1 MFRYILL
8 LSLLLLSCS
17 REVVEAPSAAET
29 SLDRARVA
37 DSLLSEG
44 QREDAAQLYLS
55 AALLLSPGTPER
67 INLAER
73 ALEASDGAFPAA
85 ARVLLESAGSDPHA
99 PYRAL
104 REGGSA
110 LCSDLLPGFH
120 TGAYRLPGHLALMAA
135 ESIVTLDPVMAETLL
150 SFSGDLPGS
159 AGEDLLLC
167 RYRAA
172 LGTGDIQ
179 GQEES
184 WRAAQALDSDEL
196 MARFFHHRGM
206 ALGEQGI
213 PDLLRSFQ
221 LWPAGDMHA
230 AAYAFLRDTI
240 LTDAALAAAVADPF
254 YSGGLWN
261 EVYDIALNSADP
273 PPRVVYLAG
282 RTRDRL
288 GFFQES
294 ADLLRRYLDT
304 WPGGEDA
311 PDAAINLARSL
322 GAMGLVEEGMETLSF
337 YRDTWP
343 NHGRISNFPWYAGSL
358 LAENGRWAESI
369 PWFTETITRYPGN
382 TTADDAQF
390 YICLALMKTGRTAEA
405 AEAFG
410 NFNARWTQSVY
421 RPSSRYWY
429 GVLLLQMG
437 DSTGRGVLQ
446 RLINDKPESL
456 PAAFARD
463 YLGLP
468 PWAPEYTS
476 EPLGVWMA
484 RNGRPE
490 AEPSQSAWD
499 GVFLMEAGCRKWALD
514 LFRAAEEEAGD
525 AHRLAPFY
533 LANDVWERGPWA
545 AYRMW
550 SLEGSVRPL
559 DLWRLR
565 YPAAWPDEVLRESQR
580 SGMDPL
586 LLWSIMKQES
596 AFQPSCYSTAGARG
610 LIQMIPSTSEYI
622 ARDNGWSDA
631 YSPDIL
637 YDPGTSIMYGA
648 ACISSYGRDF
658 RWDVPGTL
666 AGYNGGPHNA
676 LRWGWGVDSTEE
688 FFSRITYNETKKY
701 VEIVSH
707 NYLIYKHIW
716 PEYL

>member
-120 TGAYRLPGHLALMAA
+120 TGAYRLSGHLALMAA

-240 LTDAALAAAVADPF
+240 LTDAVLAAAVADPF
-254 YSGGLWN
+254 SSGGLWN
-261 EVYDIALNSADP
+261 EAYDIALNSAD
-273 PPRVVYLAG
+273 
-282 RTRDRL
+282 
-288 GFFQES
+288 
-294 ADLLRRYLDT
+294 
-304 WPGGEDA
+304 
-311 PDAAINLARSL
+311 
-322 GAMGLVEEGMETLSF
+322 
-337 YRDTWP
+337 
-343 NHGRISNFPWYAGSL
+343 
-358 LAENGRWAESI
+358 
-369 PWFTETITRYPGN
+369 
-382 TTADDAQF
+382 
-390 YICLALMKTGRTAEA
+390 
-405 AEAFG
+405 
-410 NFNARWTQSVY
+410 
-421 RPSSRYWY
+421 
-429 GVLLLQMG
+429 
-437 DSTGRGVLQ
+437 
-446 RLINDKPESL
+446 
-456 PAAFARD
+456 
-463 YLGLP
+463 
-468 PWAPEYTS
+468 
-476 EPLGVWMA
+476 
-484 RNGRPE
+484 
-490 AEPSQSAWD
+490 
-499 GVFLMEAGCRKWALD
+499 
-514 LFRAAEEEAGD
+514 
-525 AHRLAPFY
+525 
-533 LANDVWERGPWA
+533 
-545 AYRMW
+545 
-550 SLEGSVRPL
+550 
-559 DLWRLR
+559 
-565 YPAAWPDEVLRESQR
+565 
-580 SGMDPL
+580 
-586 LLWSIMKQES
+586 
-596 AFQPSCYSTAGARG
+596 
-610 LIQMIPSTSEYI
+610 
-622 ARDNGWSDA
+622 
-631 YSPDIL
+631 
-637 YDPGTSIMYGA
+637 
-648 ACISSYGRDF
+648 
-658 RWDVPGTL
+658 
-666 AGYNGGPHNA
+666 
-676 LRWGWGVDSTEE
+676 
-688 FFSRITYNETKKY
+688 
-701 VEIVSH
+701 
-707 NYLIYKHIW
+707 
-716 PEYL
+716 